1 MVIKKPIPDKE
12 NWSASEIIQIICGF
26 ILAIVVTIITFMLF
40 RATADIYSPSGLQE
54 LEGTYEYGLGTL
66 LLGWIP
72 AVIGMFTLPLN
83 ILLWSN
89 AVSNK
94 LKISYLSLALFF
106 IIIVV
111 GKGNKL
117 LSSIFIPL
125 ILINIL
131 LISFQRYHISKNK
144 LAEKDE

>member
-1 MVIKKPIPDKE
+1 M
-12 NWSASEIIQIICGF
+12 
-26 ILAIVVTIITFMLF
+26 
-40 RATADIYSPSGLQE
+40 QE

-94 LKISYLSLALFF
+94 LKMSYFSLALFF
-106 IIIVV
+106 IIIIV
-111 GKGNKL
+111 GKGNEL

-131 LISFQRYHISKNK
+131 FISFQRHHISKNK